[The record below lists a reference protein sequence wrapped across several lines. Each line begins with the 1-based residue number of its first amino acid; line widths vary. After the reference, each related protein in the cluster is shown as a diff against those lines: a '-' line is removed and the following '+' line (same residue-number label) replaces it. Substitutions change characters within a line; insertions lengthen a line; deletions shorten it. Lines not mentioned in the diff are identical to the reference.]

1 MNPSDPQ
8 QPAPLDIP
16 GLDLAE
22 LAHAL
27 AGIEQEPAVRFAQL
41 LPKVVRRVL
50 GQGAE
55 ADQALADGGFVLNDS
70 TVVMRLNEDTDHIE
84 FFCDIGV
91 PQRHAREDAFRV
103 ALELNLCRTYPGITL
118 GVHPV
123 SGRLVAT
130 TAVHS
135 LLVADDEVC
144 LQALDT
150 LTQQVRRLRD
160 SGALPLADEAAEG
173 AETGEHALRV

>member
-1 MNPSDPQ
+1 MNPSEPR
-8 QPAPLDIP
+8 PESEP
-16 GLDLAE
+16 GFPDFDLGE
-22 LAHAL
+22 LADAL
-27 AGIEQEPAVRFAQL
+27 AGIEQEPALRFAQL
-41 LPKVVRRVL
+41 LPQVVRRVL

-91 PQRHAREDAFRV
+91 PDRHAREDAFRI
-103 ALELNLCRTYPGITL
+103 ALELNLCRAYPGITL
-118 GVHPV
+118 GVHPE

-150 LTQQVRRLRD
+150 LTQQVRRLRE
-160 SGALPLADEAAEG
+160 SGVLALADETADA
-173 AETGEHALRV
+173 GEIDAHAIPV

>member
-1 MNPSDPQ
+1 MNPSDTRPELS
-8 QPAPLDIP
+8 PEIP
-16 GLDLAE
+16 GFDLGEFAE
-22 LAHAL
+22 AL
-27 AGIEQEPAVRFAQL
+27 AGIEQDPAARFAQL
-41 LPKVVRRVL
+41 LPQVVHRVL

-55 ADQALADGGFVLNDS
+55 ADQALADGGFVLNDA
-70 TVVMRLNEDTDHIE
+70 TVVMRLNEQTDHIE

-91 PQRHAREDAFRV
+91 PERHSREDAFRV
-103 ALELNLCRTYPGITL
+103 ALELNLCRAYPGITL
-118 GVHPV
+118 GVHPE

-150 LTQQVRRLRD
+150 LTQQVQRLRE
-160 SGALPLADEAAEG
+160 SGAIALADEAAQ
-173 AETGEHALRV
+173 TGEMDAHAIPV